1 MAFTNWCFIQSA
13 FVALQNQESHLQEAI
28 HGALQ
33 QLGPLLA
40 QALIYNI
47 GGNAARSE
55 LDRLSDLL
63 KKLVVRQVRS
73 KNWLEAALFG
83 DDFPSNKVTVAERRT
98 FLLKVMR
105 YVEPIA
111 SLRRTKTDV
120 WLQSP
125 WS

>member
-1 MAFTNWCFIQSA
+1 MPFTNRFIQTA
-13 FVALQNQESHLQEAI
+13 FVALQNEESHLQEAI

-73 KNWLEAALFG
+73 NNWLEAALFG
-83 DDFPSNKVTVAERRT
+83 DDFPSKKVTVAERRT

-105 YVEPIA
+105 YAGPIFC
-111 SLRRTKTDV
+111 LRRTKTDLC
-120 WLQSP
+120 LQPP